1 MQTLQFE
8 VFGANVVFGWKEL
21 EKLGEHVGSF
31 GKHKALIVSDKG
43 VTALRIPER
52 VSTILKKAGIDS
64 VPFSDVAENPTDV
77 NVLDGTKLYESEA
90 CDMIIGVG
98 GGSPMDAAKGI
109 QVSVS
114 HPAPLSTYYG
124 VEGIARIVNPMPP
137 LVEIPTTS
145 GTGSETSKGAVIT
158 DTAQNVKRLV
168 RPGMPAL
175 ALVDPELTV
184 GMPPALT
191 AATGMDAMSHHVE
204 AFLSRQYQPV
214 AEAIALEGIRLVAE
228 FLVTAVEDGQNREAR
243 SQMAMAS
250 SLGSIAFQKGLGVTH
265 SLAHQLSTE
274 YGIHHG
280 VANAVLLPYTMAFN
294 RDAVERKMVRIA
306 FAMGAESLT
315 SEGAILAMTD
325 LIERVN
331 LPLNLSDL
339 GVREDAVPVM
349 AQNAMGDW
357 CYPNNPK
364 SCTKEDMEMLFHK
377 AMKG

>member
-1 MQTLQFE
+1 MDMQTLQFE
-8 VFGANVVFGWKEL
+8 VFGAKVAFGWKEL
-21 EKLGEHVGSF
+21 EKLGEYAGGL
-31 GKHKALIVSDKG
+31 GKRKALVVSDKG
-43 VTALRIPER
+43 VTALGIPAR
-52 VSTILKKAGIDS
+52 VSEILKKSGIDS
-64 VPFSDVAENPTDV
+64 VMFSDVAENPTDV
-77 NVLDGTKLYESEA
+77 NVLDGTKLYESEE

-124 VEGIARIVNPMPP
+124 VEGIARIVNPMPT
-137 LVEIPTTS
+137 LIEIPTTS

-158 DTAQNVKRLV
+158 DTTQNVKKLI

-184 GMPPALT
+184 GMPPKLT

-204 AFLSRQYQPV
+204 AYLSRQFHPV

-228 FLVTAVEDGQNREAR
+228 SLVTAVEDGQNPEAR
-243 SQMAMAS
+243 SQMALAS
-250 SLGSIAFQKGLGVTH
+250 CLGSLAFQKGLGVTH

-274 YGIHHG
+274 YGVHHG
-280 VANAVLLPYTMAFN
+280 VANATLLPYTMDFN
-294 RDAVERKMVRIA
+294 RDVTEQKMVRIA

-315 SEGAILAMTD
+315 PEGAIRAMTD

-331 LPLNLSDL
+331 LPLRLSEL
-339 GVREDAVPVM
+339 GVREDGIPLM
-349 AQNAMGDW
+349 AKNAMGDW

-364 SCTKEDMEMLFHK
+364 TCTEADMEMLFRK
-377 AMKG
+377 AM